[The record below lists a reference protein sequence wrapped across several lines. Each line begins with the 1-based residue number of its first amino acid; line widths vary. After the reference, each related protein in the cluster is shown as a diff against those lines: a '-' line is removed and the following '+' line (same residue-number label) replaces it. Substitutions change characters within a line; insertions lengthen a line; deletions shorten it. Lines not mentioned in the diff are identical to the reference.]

1 MKQIGEL
8 RKNSSTSRNKGQ
20 NRKRPNYVDNI
31 KTNLETWK
39 ITFKILRK
47 SIKCSYNS
55 LTAIFGWILIV
66 TDKYNNTAEKYS
78 TLTLTTEH
86 LP

>member
-1 MKQIGEL
+1 MDK
-8 RKNSSTSRNKGQ
+8 
-20 NRKRPNYVDNI
+20 I
-31 KTNLETWK
+31 KTNLDPIETLK
-39 ITFKILRK
+39 ITFKILHK
-47 SIKCSYNS
+47 STKCSYDS